1 MTGVDTETTDPSEV
15 KLGFADILE
24 RIRRLTPTITDR
36 HEDIDSARRLPSDLV
51 AALRDTGVFRA
62 AMPLAWGGPELSSME
77 QILLIEELAQA
88 DGSVGWCAMIGMD
101 SGIYSGYLRPDV
113 AREMFPRLDMV
124 TAGWIPPMG
133 RAHEVDGGY
142 RVEGHWRFGS
152 GCTHADVLGAG
163 CTVFRDGAPLLDEEG
178 KPTWRVLMA
187 DPASF
192 VIDEASWNTTGL
204 LGTGSCDYT
213 VADLF
218 VPEEHSF
225 SFTRPYRVGPLHQR
239 SDAILRKMPGVP
251 LGVARAAID
260 YVYDIADRKTDQ
272 PGISWRRSQRVQ
284 MVVAECETKLL
295 AARAAVFA
303 TVEAQWER
311 LVGGQPLT
319 PQERAA
325 AALARY
331 NAFRAAR
338 DITSTLFD
346 LVGGDAIYRGRT
358 PLDRQLHDMVTA
370 CQHVVGQSRITEWA
384 GQLLM
389 GSEPDTA
396 FI

>member
-1 MTGVDTETTDPSEV
+1 VTGVDTETTDPSEV

-192 VIDEASWNTTGL
+192 VIAASALRRHPAQDARGSPRR
-204 LGTGSCDYT
+204 GTGGHRLR
-213 VADLF
+213 VR
-218 VPEEHSF
+218 HR
-225 SFTRPYRVGPLHQR
+225 RPQDRPAGHQL
-239 SDAILRKMPGVP
+239 APF
-251 LGVARAAID
+251 
-260 YVYDIADRKTDQ
+260 
-272 PGISWRRSQRVQ
+272 
-284 MVVAECETKLL
+284 
-295 AARAAVFA
+295 AARAD
-303 TVEAQWER
+303 
-311 LVGGQPLT
+311 GG
-319 PQERAA
+319 R
-325 AALARY
+325 
-331 NAFRAAR
+331 
-338 DITSTLFD
+338 
-346 LVGGDAIYRGRT
+346 
-358 PLDRQLHDMVTA
+358 
-370 CQHVVGQSRITEWA
+370 
-384 GQLLM
+384 
-389 GSEPDTA
+389 
-396 FI
+396 